1 MKTLALRI
9 YLTVVA
15 VLLIFALITGW
26 LAQHNLEHERTLV
39 QSQSAWTERA
49 AAWGELLENSL
60 DSGARRIEVDVEQGG
75 TKLLLIAG
83 TRPALAARHGNGEAI
98 AWVVQDGRL

>member
-39 QSQSAWTERA
+39 QTLDRA
-49 AAWGELLENSL
+49 CRCLGRVAGKQPATRH
-60 DSGARRIEVDVEQGG
+60 GARR
-75 TKLLLIAG
+75 
-83 TRPALAARHGNGEAI
+83 AASPGLSGL
-98 AWVVQDGRL
+98 G

>member
-26 LAQHNLEHERTLV
+26 LAQHNLEHERTVV
-39 QSQSAWTERA
+39 QSQ
-49 AAWGELLENSL
+49 
-60 DSGARRIEVDVEQGG
+60 
-75 TKLLLIAG
+75 
-83 TRPALAARHGNGEAI
+83 
-98 AWVVQDGRL
+98 